1 MTAAAQDL
9 GFTHVFEPGSSE
21 WTLLLLHGTGG
32 DEHDLVGLGRQLA
45 PHAALL
51 SPRGQVLEQGMPRY
65 FRRLAVGQLDIP
77 DLLARTE
84 QLATFV
90 AAATEFYSRDPDK
103 VLAIGLSNGA
113 NIAASLL
120 LRETDPTH
128 PVLRAAGLLRPM
140 LPYEPERVP
149 RLEGVDVL
157 IEAGERDPYSPADQ
171 VARLTELLRAGGAT
185 VTTTVEPGAGHG
197 LTQSELRRLGA
208 WVAEVTAAGAA
219 S

>member
-9 GFTHVFEPGSSE
+9 GFTHVFERGSSD

-45 PHAALL
+45 PEAALL
-51 SPRGQVLEQGMPRY
+51 SPRGQVLEQGMPRF

-84 QLATFV
+84 QLGAFVV
-90 AAATEFYSRDPDK
+90 AATKHYSRDPDK

-120 LRETDPTH
+120 LRETDPVH
-128 PVLRAAGLLRPM
+128 PTLRAAGLLRPM
-140 LPYEPERVP
+140 LPYEPDRTP
-149 RLEGVDVL
+149 RLDRAEVL
-157 IEAGERDPYSPADQ
+157 IEAGERDPYSPAEQ

-185 VTTTVEPGAGHG
+185 VTTTIEPAAGHG
-197 LTQSELRRLGA
+197 LTEADLRRLAA
-208 WVAEVTAAGAA
+208 WVAAVTA
-219 S
+219 